1 MKKKYFHSANFVP
14 ATHDLQAV
22 ARMETI
28 IVDNEKF
35 DEKVSELL
43 EKEEVMSKTIEKN
56 KAQAEGLLED
66 EDKMESFLKR
76 MENKLAKIPFAGK
89 YLTDVPVLIELIR
102 AYMRKEYTKVPLGS
116 ILAIISALIY
126 FVNPFDLIPDIIPVI
141 GYTDDTA
148 VILFVVK
155 MVRKDLK
162 DYKVWRED
170 HQA

>member
-1 MKKKYFHSANFVP
+1 M
-14 ATHDLQAV
+14 
-22 ARMETI
+22 M
-28 IVDNEKF
+28 DNEKF

-43 EKEEVMSKTIEKN
+43 EKEEVMFQSVEKN
-56 KAQAEGLLED
+56 KAKAEGLLED

-76 MENKLAKIPFAGK
+76 MEKKLVKIPFAGK

-102 AYMRKEYTKVPLGS
+102 AYMRKEYTKVPMVS

-148 VILFVVK
+148 VILFVLK
-155 MVRKDLK
+155 MVHKDLK
-162 DYKVWRED
+162 DYRVWREND
-170 HQA
+170 QA